1 MSWRLTK
8 LGGRQTFSDR
18 HYRFNYD

>member
-1 MSWRLTK
+1 MSWRLTE
-8 LGGRQTFSDR
+8 LEGRQTFSDR

>member
-1 MSWRLTK
+1 MSWRLTE

-18 HYRFNYD
+18 HYRFNYE

>member
-1 MSWRLTK
+1 MSWRLTE

>member
-1 MSWRLTK
+1 MSWRLAE
-8 LGGRQTFSDR
+8 LEGRQTFSDR